1 MITRLVF
8 LFGIVF
14 YLIFNVNEKFL
25 NLDYFKIK
33 KINVSGNAK
42 IFNEEL
48 TLFTKKIYNKNKYKI
63 DFNKI
68 EKELNK
74 DLRIEKALI
83 LDEGVNEIT
92 VLVNERK
99 PSFYVAINN
108 KIYLMDKNGNI
119 FGYYKE
125 SNKEGLPILVL
136 GDKNNNEKILDLL
149 SILEETTLKNIVSQL
164 YFVDDNK
171 IEMYLSDGTKIITNN
186 DVTKDKY
193 DVVEVLYSSLSSE
206 KKIEYID
213 LRFENYIIKYLGENQ

>member
-136 GDKNNNEKILDLL
+136 GDKNSNEKTLDLL

>member
-99 PSFYVAINN
+99 PNFYVAINN

-136 GDKNNNEKILDLL
+136 GDKNNNEKTLDLL